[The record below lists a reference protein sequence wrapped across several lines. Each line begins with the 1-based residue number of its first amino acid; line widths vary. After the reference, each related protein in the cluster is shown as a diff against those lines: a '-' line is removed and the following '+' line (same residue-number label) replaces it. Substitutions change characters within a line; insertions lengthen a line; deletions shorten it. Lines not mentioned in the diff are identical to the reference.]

1 MNLSFNTN
9 GTYSYDP
16 ATWAISGAAGAAATR
31 GAVSVSGG
39 AILTPEG
46 AREYARRVCQAA
58 DDAERQMAA

>member
-1 MNLSFNTN
+1 MTLSFNPN

-31 GAVSVSGG
+31 GAVSVTGG

-46 AREYARRVCQAA
+46 AREYARRICQAA
-58 DDAERQMAA
+58 ADAERQASA

>member
-16 ATWAISGAAGAAATR
+16 ATWAIRGAAGAAASR
-31 GAVSVSGG
+31 GAVLASGD
-39 AILTPEG
+39 ATLTPEG
-46 AREYARRVCQAA
+46 AREYARRLMAAA